1 MLKKSKRKGTK
12 GIERKI
18 GRGLNVNLI
27 MPELIKFAIVTII
40 FISLYL
46 GVDKSINSLV
56 ERLDNNNKNMFEKVV
71 RSITHYLFFFVYL
84 FFVLNY
90 FIDIKVFGLVLA
102 LLFLSLLLVFR
113 KQVVSFVI
121 GYYRIMNKV
130 VAVNDNV
137 VINDLHKGTIREV
150 TLNTVKLF
158 KGSNS
163 VLTMPHHEIK
173 SIEKEFEGL
182 APIKTKVILS
192 NRQDPEVAESILIK
206 LTEKLNEKFKDYL
219 LKDEEG
225 EIVEPFVYEGITRLN
240 ADYQGIEYSIIGNV
254 HTNDYK
260 ELRKKLDREMA
271 ICCYKNNLKTTEHNV
286 FFKTRL
292 ENK

>member
-1 MLKKSKRKGTK
+1 MNT
-12 GIERKI
+12 I
-18 GRGLNVNLI
+18 G
-27 MPELIKFAIVTII
+27 PELIKFAIVTII

-46 GVDKSINSLV
+46 GIDKSINSLV
-56 ERLDNNNKNMFEKVV
+56 KRLDINNQNMFEKVG
-71 RSITHYLFFFVYL
+71 RTITHYSFFFIYL
-84 FFVLNY
+84 FYVLNF
-90 FIDIKVFGLVLA
+90 FIDVRLFGLVFA
-102 LLFLSLLLVFR
+102 LLIISLLFVFR

-130 VAVNDNV
+130 VAVNDYV
-137 VINDLHKGTIREV
+137 VINDSHRGTVREV

-158 KGSNS
+158 KGSNA
-163 VLTMPHHEIK
+163 VLTMPHYEIK

-182 APIKTKVILS
+182 APIKTKIVLS
-192 NRQDPEVAESILIK
+192 NRQDPEMAESVLIK
-206 LTEKLNEKFKDYL
+206 LTEKMNEKFKDYL
-219 LKDEEG
+219 LKNEEG
-225 EIVEPFVYEGITRLN
+225 EIIEPFVYEGITRLN
-240 ADYQGIEYSIIGNV
+240 ADYQGIEYSIKGNV